1 VPSSDE
7 ESEDDEEKEKKAMDA
22 FYLRHQNR
30 ALASELRQY
39 KWEIDQLERERDH
52 RRISCKIARERV
64 DALGQAWREME
75 AGLAAAMAQRW
86 KPNELDLCHLTK
98 IEPNEQMDSEKYQI
112 PISDGTPGST
122 GTSEEVET
130 VTALLN
136 SLSRLAESPTM
147 VTSKSEN
154 NERRPDSVA
163 SLEISEGLVQTDG
176 GKSASLEDLETMTKG
191 ADLLSQR
198 AESLKTSTLELL
210 RRVLDGW
217 SNAKETDFLGN
228 TTQLHSRI
236 SSLENRCSE
245 LASKSGELAKARD
258 DAAAGEKRVRRGL
271 YRLASGRMKI
281 TDVLEVV
288 EKEDS
293 GMTLIEEFG
302 TEDSPPEATKLSSRA
317 SLGGGAPFE
326 KAKSVGD
333 VEGANGGEGEQII
346 SQEMLQ
352 LKKRIQDLDE
362 VASAREMR
370 IGELISDRDSHLK
383 RINELVLSSVEEH
396 LSEPSI
402 ADNDVKQS
410 TIFVELSSKLATAER
425 RIVDLKVEL
434 DDTRKEWAQSKGDLK
449 LLHKTM
455 EGMEKKHEHRL
466 KELVTV
472 GTVTTNDRNAE
483 IKDMACEK
491 KSGCN
496 GSNDSATEAKF
507 NGKGERGSSQY
518 LSDAMQIIE
527 LEHRLKQALESVRQ
541 AETVRIS
548 LNEANMMTECL
559 QSKLEELKVKNAT
572 LVADKAAA
580 RQSLETSSASSISHT
595 SPHKYKDDRV
605 NSSSSVERLHREH
618 RKMRK
623 ELAAA
628 VASKDSAKA
637 KQDRAEKDRDSLMKT
652 NQRLLKQS
660 AEKDEMNAKSLSTIL
675 HLNQLSEQLNQ
686 EIDILEKRIKAAE
699 QVSLAARLAANANE
713 RVYEEVFREKECI
726 EKQLKKMKENVDSVL
741 TEKDGLDS
749 RLSQTKAQ
757 MVSVVKDIGTVRQRC
772 NELTSESTSSAHEKT
787 KMMELVAVAKKE
799 AVVAAKMAAAA
810 TSAANMNVLV
820 SPTSGRSKGVIPK
833 SEFTMEQIETQVK
846 VLKSRLACNVCNER
860 DKQVI
865 LMRCRHMFCR
875 QCVDKNIKNR
885 SRKCPGCGQRFD
897 MKDVGDVWL

>member
-1 VPSSDE
+1 
-7 ESEDDEEKEKKAMDA
+7 M
-22 FYLRHQNR
+22 
-30 ALASELRQY
+30 
-39 KWEIDQLERERDH
+39 
-52 RRISCKIARERV
+52 
-64 DALGQAWREME
+64 
-75 AGLAAAMAQRW
+75 
-86 KPNELDLCHLTK
+86 
-98 IEPNEQMDSEKYQI
+98 
-112 PISDGTPGST
+112 
-122 GTSEEVET
+122 
-130 VTALLN
+130 
-136 SLSRLAESPTM
+136 
-147 VTSKSEN
+147 
-154 NERRPDSVA
+154 
-163 SLEISEGLVQTDG
+163 
-176 GKSASLEDLETMTKG
+176 
-191 ADLLSQR
+191 
-198 AESLKTSTLELL
+198 
-210 RRVLDGW
+210 
-217 SNAKETDFLGN
+217 
-228 TTQLHSRI
+228 
-236 SSLENRCSE
+236 
-245 LASKSGELAKARD
+245 
-258 DAAAGEKRVRRGL
+258 
-271 YRLASGRMKI
+271 
-281 TDVLEVV
+281 
-288 EKEDS
+288 
-293 GMTLIEEFG
+293 
-302 TEDSPPEATKLSSRA
+302 
-317 SLGGGAPFE
+317 
-326 KAKSVGD
+326 
-333 VEGANGGEGEQII
+333 
-346 SQEMLQ
+346 
-352 LKKRIQDLDE
+352 
-362 VASAREMR
+362 
-370 IGELISDRDSHLK
+370 K

-637 KQDRAEKDRDSLMKT
+637 KQDVRSLCLVFADNFSAVQCKSDELLPTEGCIDKYVSSFRLSLNIDLQRAEKDRDSLMKT

-713 RVYEEVFREKECI
+713 RVYEEVFREKEVRNLSSCI
-726 EKQLKKMKENVDSVL
+726 FF
-741 TEKDGLDS
+741 GS
-749 RLSQTKAQ
+749 RP
-757 MVSVVKDIGTVRQRC
+757 R
-772 NELTSESTSSAHEKT
+772 
-787 KMMELVAVAKKE
+787 
-799 AVVAAKMAAAA
+799 
-810 TSAANMNVLV
+810 
-820 SPTSGRSKGVIPK
+820 
-833 SEFTMEQIETQVK
+833 
-846 VLKSRLACNVCNER
+846 VLKL
-860 DKQVI
+860 
-865 LMRCRHMFCR
+865 
-875 QCVDKNIKNR
+875 
-885 SRKCPGCGQRFD
+885 
-897 MKDVGDVWL
+897 